1 MPVGESMIIPA
12 TDAPR
17 LRLPL
22 PALSKPPDALRQ
34 SLAEV
39 DTHKPGGKFKLLG
52 GGFAVPV
59 RPPPARRS
67 TVQAAALRALS
78 T

>member
-1 MPVGESMIIPA
+1 MIIPA

-39 DTHKPGGKFKLLG
+39 DTHKPGGKLL
-52 GGFAVPV
+52 GGFAV
-59 RPPPARRS
+59 RPARRS

>member
-39 DTHKPGGKFKLLG
+39 DTHKPGGKLL

-59 RPPPARRS
+59 RPARRS

>member
-1 MPVGESMIIPA
+1 VPVGESMIIPA

-52 GGFAVPV
+52 GFAVPV